1 MEKYSQN
8 GAVLPEAS
16 ALLQTVYGL
25 QTVSSVD
32 ATFAP
37 DFSSQACTVAS
48 SVNVK
53 CEDRMKG
60 RVVIFSKLQVANIV
74 VSQLCPLCVLVRASD
89 SEIQS
94 RLDCQALSL

>member
-8 GAVLPEAS
+8 GAVLPEAF
-16 ALLQTVYGL
+16 ALLQSQTVCSL

-53 CEDRMKG
+53 CEDRTKG
-60 RVVIFSKLQVANIV
+60 RAVIFSKLQVANIV
-74 VSQLCPLCVLVRASD
+74 VSQLCPLF
-89 SEIQS
+89 
-94 RLDCQALSL
+94 